1 MDNKITA
8 VRARQIAESNG
19 ANNVVVKLNVDYILR
34 KIIKE
39 ASKGELHTYISTN
52 ELSGN
57 DLTIEETFC
66 ELSNLGYIAVSADF
80 DNNSKLYKVTW

>member
-8 VRARQIAESNG
+8 AQARQIAERNG
-19 ANNVVVKLNVDYILR
+19 ANNVAVNLNIYYILQ

-52 ELSGN
+52 ELIGN
-57 DLTIEETFC
+57 DLTIQKTFI
-66 ELSNLGYIAVSADF
+66 ELGQLGYISVSADF
-80 DNNSKLYKVTW
+80 DNNSKLYKVIW

>member
-8 VRARQIAESNG
+8 MQARQIAERNG
-19 ANNVVVKLNVDYILR
+19 ANNVAVNLNIYYILQ

-52 ELSGN
+52 ELISN
-57 DLTIEETFC
+57 DLTIQATFS
-66 ELSNLGYIAVSADF
+66 ELDKLGYTVVSADF
-80 DNNSKLYKVTW
+80 VNNSKLYKVIW

>member
-19 ANNVVVKLNVDYILR
+19 ANNVVVKLNVDYILQ

-39 ASKGELHTYISTN
+39 ANKGELHTYISTN
-52 ELSGN
+52 ELNG
-57 DLTIEETFC
+57 DDFVIQKTFT
-66 ELSNLGYIAVSADF
+66 ELGKLGYIAVSADF
-80 DNNSKLYKVTW
+80 GNNSKLYKVTW